1 MLGAG
6 LILLFLV
13 VDEVG
18 SCTIDAKDPLR
29 EEIVPVL
36 DFALAC
42 PVIADPPTEREVPTF
57 RDLFSWANHCLLET
71 LVCSAGLRKAAP

>member
-6 LILLFLV
+6 LTPLFPV

-18 SCTIDAKDPLR
+18 SCLIEAKDSLR

-36 DFALAC
+36 DFAFAC
-42 PVIADPPTEREVPTF
+42 PVIADPPTEREVPAF

-71 LVCSAGLRKAAP
+71 FICSTGLRKAAP